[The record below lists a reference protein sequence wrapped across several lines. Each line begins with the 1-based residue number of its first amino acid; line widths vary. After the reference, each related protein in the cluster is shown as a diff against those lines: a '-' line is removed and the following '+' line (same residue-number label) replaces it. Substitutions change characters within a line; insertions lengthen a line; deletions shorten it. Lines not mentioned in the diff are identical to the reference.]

1 MHDTVIRG
9 GTIVD
14 GTGRQAFA
22 GDIAIDGDRIAQV
35 GDKAGPGRRAS
46 ALLTSGAR

>member
-14 GTGRQAFA
+14 GSGKPGFS
-22 GDIAIDGDRIAQV
+22 GDVALQEGKIAQV
-35 GDKAGPGRRAS
+35 GGR
-46 ALLTSGAR
+46 

>member
-14 GTGRQAFA
+14 GSGWPASTGDVALE
-22 GDIAIDGDRIAQV
+22 GGMIAQV
-35 GDKAGPGRRAS
+35 GGKAGPARR
-46 ALLTSGAR
+46 